1 MEEAFYRG
9 RLQTQHGIRVL
20 MPEEE
25 DRDLVH
31 RVIYDE
37 LCLGVVV
44 ERSRAAYREVIQR
57 LVSRGAEGVILG
69 CTEIGMLVSA
79 LDSPVPIFDTTD
91 LHAASAVECALRTP

>member
-9 RLQTQHGIRVL
+9 RLETQHGIRVL

-31 RVIYDE
+31 RVIYAE
-37 LCLGVVV
+37 LCRGVVL
-44 ERSRAAYREVIQR
+44 EPSRAAYREVIHR

-69 CTEIGMLVSA
+69 CTEIGLLVSA
-79 LDSPVPIFDTTD
+79 PDSPVPIFDTTD
-91 LHAASAVECALRTP
+91 LHAASAVECAPGTP